1 MLSSVAR
8 MKHASH
14 SSNHD
19 FLFQSPPDTQRES
32 FVLHNLFQPRL
43 PFYEKMA
50 ANHNHGYF
58 SGQADFKGFIKMP
71 FISPFLFYS
80 DMPKKTNTYLS
91 YFTCHVAIL
100 KTELLS
106 TH

>member
-1 MLSSVAR
+1 MQAIAQIMISCFNPSRHTKGSICVAQL
-8 MKHASH
+8 ASM
-14 SSNHD
+14 
-19 FLFQSPPDTQRES
+19 
-32 FVLHNLFQPRL
+32 RL

>member
-1 MLSSVAR
+1 MQAIAQIMISCFNPPPTHKGNHLCCTTCFS
-8 MKHASH
+8 KAS
-14 SSNHD
+14 
-19 FLFQSPPDTQRES
+19 FLWE
-32 FVLHNLFQPRL
+32 N
-43 PFYEKMA
+43 
-50 ANHNHGYF
+50 GYF

-80 DMPKKTNTYLS
+80 DMSKETNTYLS

>member
-1 MLSSVAR
+1 MQAIAQIMISCFNPPRHTKGIICVAQL
-8 MKHASH
+8 AS
-14 SSNHD
+14 
-19 FLFQSPPDTQRES
+19 T
-32 FVLHNLFQPRL
+32 RL
-43 PFYEKMA
+43 PFYGKMA
-50 ANHNHGYF
+50 SNHNHGYF

-80 DMPKKTNTYLS
+80 DMPKKTSTFLS

>member
-1 MLSSVAR
+1 MQAIAQIMISC
-8 MKHASH
+8 
-14 SSNHD
+14 
-19 FLFQSPPDTQRES
+19 FSPPTRKGNRLCCTTCFNEAS
-32 FVLHNLFQPRL
+32 FLW
-43 PFYEKMA
+43 EMA
-50 ANHNHGYF
+50 ANRNNGYF